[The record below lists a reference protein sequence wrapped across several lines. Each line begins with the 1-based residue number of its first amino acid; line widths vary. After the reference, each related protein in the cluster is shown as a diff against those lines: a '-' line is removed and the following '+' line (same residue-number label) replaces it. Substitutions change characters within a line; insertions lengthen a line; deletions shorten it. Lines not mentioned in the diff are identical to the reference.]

1 VSPSSQ
7 LVFDRL
13 LPSPP
18 CGLPAVDNYLEHEF
32 DGIPGMSSRLGVSI
46 MAALLDI
53 QAQNKVGGD
62 VVEIGVF
69 EGRSVLALA
78 LALQGDEKAIA
89 IDTFDWPDAGLI
101 ARFRGHIQR
110 LGISENRIYPLKA
123 DSRTLSDA
131 DIRRVFGATPCRLVH
146 IDGDHGSEAI
156 VSDLGLSSALVSD
169 AGLIV
174 IDDMYHPSYPDITVA
189 VQAFLNQAPLWK
201 ALCTIDRTSLVAAAK
216 YVLCRDHWFASY
228 DAALRKKFRRY
239 VWPMDTIRNGYT
251 SMILSCDQSYLPHMM
266 GHGVLRRKVSRSL
279 G

>member
-1 VSPSSQ
+1 MSPSSQ

-53 QAQNKVGGD
+53 QAQNKVVGD

-78 LALQGDEKAIA
+78 LALRGAEKAIA

-131 DIRRVFGATPCRLVH
+131 DIRR
-146 IDGDHGSEAI
+146 
-156 VSDLGLSSALVSD
+156 
-169 AGLIV
+169 
-174 IDDMYHPSYPDITVA
+174 SY
-189 VQAFLNQAPLWK
+189 L
-201 ALCTIDRTSLVAAAK
+201 
-216 YVLCRDHWFASY
+216 
-228 DAALRKKFRRY
+228 ALRPAARGPHRWRSRFRSHRE
-239 VWPMDTIRNGYT
+239 R
-251 SMILSCDQSYLPHMM
+251 
-266 GHGVLRRKVSRSL
+266 SRIEF
-279 G
+279 GPG